1 MNRVEHPMRPI
12 ETISHVEVERLK
24 GLLFDID
31 DTVLTR
37 GLLTEEAYAALFLM
51 RNAGMRLVAVTG
63 RAARFGEI
71 LSSQW
76 PVDAVLAENGAI
88 AFVRDGRGV
97 RTVDWIDP
105 KERKERR
112 DQLERLAVDISE
124 HFSEVHLAGDES
136 LRVTD
141 LAFDVGE
148 RVRVDHTIVQR
159 AREFAEKRGAR
170 TSVSSIH
177 FHITFDA
184 ADKGSGSIRLLREL
198 FGDDSTAARFQYA
211 FIGDSENDAAAFA
224 AFEHSIGVKNLA
236 GRPTVLPRFITS
248 QSFGAGF
255 AEAAK
260 LLVERRK

>member
-1 MNRVEHPMRPI
+1 MRPI
-12 ETISHVEVERLK
+12 KKISHVEVERLK

-31 DTVLTR
+31 DTVLTQ
-37 GLLTEEAYAALFLM
+37 GLLTEEAYSALFLM

-63 RAARFGEI
+63 RAARWGEI
-71 LSSQW
+71 LAMQW

-88 AFVRDGRGV
+88 AFVRDGRGI
-97 RTVDWIDP
+97 RTIDWIDP
-105 KERKERR
+105 KKRKERR
-112 DQLERLAVDISE
+112 DQLERLAVEISE
-124 HFSEVHLAGDES
+124 RFSEIQLAGDEA

-148 RVRVDHTIVQR
+148 RVHVDHTLVQQ

-184 ADKGSGSIRLLREL
+184 ADKGSGSVRLLKEL
-198 FGDDSTAARFQYA
+198 FGDDPTAARFQYA

-224 AFEHSIGVKNLA
+224 AFEQSIGVQNLA
-236 GRPTVLPRFITS
+236 GRPTKPPRYITS

>member
-1 MNRVEHPMRPI
+1 MRPI
-12 ETISHVEVERLK
+12 QKISHVEVERLK
-24 GLLFDID
+24 GLLFDLD
-31 DTVLTR
+31 DTVLTQ
-37 GLLTEEAYAALFLM
+37 GILTEEAYSSLFLM

-63 RAARFGEI
+63 RAARWGEI
-71 LSSQW
+71 LALQW

-88 AFVRDGRGV
+88 AFGREGRSV
-97 RTVDWIDP
+97 KTIDWVTP
-105 KERKERR
+105 KERKKRR
-112 DQLERLAVDISE
+112 DQLERLAEEISE
-124 HFSEVHLAGDES
+124 RFPEIQLAGDEA

-148 RVRVDHTIVQR
+148 RVQVDHTIVER
-159 AREFAEKRGAR
+159 ARQFAEERGAR

-184 ADKGSGSIRLLREL
+184 ADKGSGSVRLLREL
-198 FGDDSTAARFQYA
+198 FGEDRTHARFQYA
-211 FIGDSENDAAAFA
+211 FIGDSENDGAAFA

-236 GRPTVLPRFITS
+236 GRPTKGPKYLTT

-260 LLVERRK
+260 LLVERRI

>member
-1 MNRVEHPMRPI
+1 MRPI
-12 ETISHVEVERLK
+12 KKISHVEVERLK
-24 GLLFDID
+24 GLLFDVD
-31 DTVLTR
+31 DTVLTQ
-37 GLLTEEAYAALFLM
+37 GHLTEEAYTALFLM
-51 RNAGMRLVAVTG
+51 RNAGMRLIAVTG
-63 RAARFGEI
+63 RAARWGEI
-71 LSSQW
+71 LASQW

-88 AFVRDGRGV
+88 AFVREGRDV
-97 RTVDWIDP
+97 QTRDWIDP

-112 DQLERLAVDISE
+112 DHLERLALEITE
-124 HFSEVHLAGDES
+124 RFSEIALAGDEA

-148 RVRVDHTIVQR
+148 RVQVDHTIVQR
-159 AREFAEKRGAR
+159 AQQFAEEQGAR

-184 ADKGSGSIRLLREL
+184 SDKGSGSIRLLNEL
-198 FGDDSTAARFQYA
+198 FGEDPTAARFQYA
-211 FIGDSENDAAAFA
+211 FIGDSGNDAAAFA
-224 AFEHSIGVKNLA
+224 TFDTSMGVRNLA
-236 GRPTVLPRFITS
+236 GRPTVSPRYITS